1 MASLF
6 EGTTLHWRRCKAK
19 PFASATWVSCDVD
32 RLIGVQILGNGMHAA
47 QDSSIQSTNCAITI
61 TYCTAFKR
69 RSLDPHTMINDWH
82 LIGLILIVGYSGRLV
97 SLILSPFPT
106 GVAVSPS
113 PPSTVTATNK
123 SERERS
129 KQLISAAPE
138 GHTYRYAL
146 YSHDG
151 PGSWH
156 LHHAPLHAHHV
167 LSQIYT
173 WPTPNT

>member
-1 MASLF
+1 MACMPLNTVRFNQPIAQSRSRTVRLSVVDQAPCVFHRTDPPVSLN
-6 EGTTLHWRRCKAK
+6 RK
-19 PFASATWVSCDVD
+19 
-32 RLIGVQILGNGMHAA
+32 M
-47 QDSSIQSTNCAITI
+47 
-61 TYCTAFKR
+61 R
-69 RSLDPHTMINDWH
+69 RSLDPHSKIFFLTRPLHASLKHDLAMINDWH

-138 GHTYRYAL
+138 GHTYR
-146 YSHDG
+146 S
-151 PGSWH
+151 
-156 LHHAPLHAHHV
+156 
-167 LSQIYT
+167 
-173 WPTPNT
+173 